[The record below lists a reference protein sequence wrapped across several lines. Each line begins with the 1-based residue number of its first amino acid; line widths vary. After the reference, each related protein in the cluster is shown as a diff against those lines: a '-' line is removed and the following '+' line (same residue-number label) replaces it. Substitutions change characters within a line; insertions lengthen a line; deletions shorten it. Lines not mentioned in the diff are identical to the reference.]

1 MEPRLLLPADA
12 ALLEAFLAQHRDSSM
27 FLRSNARHGGLVDR
41 GKYLQA
47 TYVGCFHDGALVGV
61 AAHCW
66 NGMLLV
72 QAPGAG
78 LAETVCAA
86 VKHSRRGVNGFSGP
100 LDQIR
105 AARRALALDQVPTQ
119 LEEQESLFALQ
130 LSELSVPEALR
141 DGSLQCRPPLPQ
153 ERQLLGDWRLGFDI
167 ESLNVKPSESAR
179 KRAGESVDAQIAAG
193 NAWVVIAGGAPVSYS
208 AFNAAL
214 PDIVQLGG
222 IYTPPEQRNRGYARA
237 AVAGSLLAARARGVT
252 RAVLFTKNPSAMRAY
267 EAVGFRRIG
276 EYGLVLLARPA
287 PSGPASS

>member
-1 MEPRLLLPADA
+1 MEPRHLRPPHA
-12 ALLEAFLAQHRDSSM
+12 ALLDAFLLRHRASSM
-27 FLRSNARHGGLVDR
+27 FLRSNARRGGLVDR

-47 TYVGCFHDGALVGV
+47 TYVGCFRDGALIGV

-72 QAPGAG
+72 QAPEAG
-78 LAETVCAA
+78 LSETVCAA

-100 LDQIR
+100 LDQIQR
-105 AARRALALDQVPTQ
+105 ARHALGLDRVPTQ

-130 LSELSVPEALR
+130 LSELIVPAALS
-141 DGSLQCRPPLPQ
+141 DGTLQCRPPLPE
-153 ERQLLGDWRLGFDI
+153 ERQLLGDWRLGFDV
-167 ESLNVKPSESAR
+167 ESLNVKASESAR
-179 KRAGESVDAQIAAG
+179 KRAGESVDSQIAGG

-222 IYTPPEQRNRGYARA
+222 IYTPPEQRGRGYARA
-237 AVAGSLLAARARGVT
+237 GVAGSLLAARARGVT

-276 EYGLVLLARPA
+276 EYGLVLLARPV
-287 PSGPASS
+287 PSGPAGP